1 MYVSVDEDGLH
12 EIAGAL
18 PITSSYSAL
27 CLSAQPYDWLP
38 GEIQHDTV
46 CDDDLCLDK
55 VDL

>member
-27 CLSAQPYDWLP
+27 CLTAQPYDWLP
-38 GEIQHDTV
+38 GEIQHDT
-46 CDDDLCLDK
+46 CM
-55 VDL
+55 

>member
-1 MYVSVDEDGLH
+1 VYVSVDEDGLH